1 MKKTLLLL
9 ILISSVH
16 LASSQNAQTGIIY
29 YDHIDNHYDES
40 YNAYLVFEPT
50 TAHFVTAKDSLGL
63 SNNTVNVNNGNG
75 DQLIVEAVNFSDVQK
90 TRKQGLQVYMNK
102 RTDSMYSSN
111 AFSLTAGLLYTKE
124 SLPKLQW
131 QLSNDTKQIGKF
143 QCLKATTTF
152 RGRTYTC
159 WYTTQ
164 IPLPYGPWKLQ
175 GLPGM
180 ILEASSND
188 RFVQFIFKGIEFPVQ
203 HVQVPSTHKI
213 LLTKEQDFISFTQ
226 YKKLQKEDIQAYDN
240 AMKVQGK
247 KFGITVHPFSERD
260 NYLEVFGDQ

>member
-1 MKKTLLLL
+1 MKKTLLFL
-9 ILISSVH
+9 ILISTVY

-90 TRKQGLQVYMNK
+90 TRKHGLQVYINK
-102 RTDSMYSSN
+102 RTDSMYSTN
-111 AFSLTAGLLYTKE
+111 AFTLTKDILHTKE
-124 SLPKLQW
+124 TLPKLQW
-131 QLSNDTKQIGKF
+131 QLTNDTKTIGSFK
-143 QCLKATTTF
+143 CLKATTTF
-152 RGRTYTC
+152 RGRDYTC

-180 ILEASSND
+180 ILEATSRD
-188 RFVQFIFKGIEFPVQ
+188 GFVAFKFKEIEYPTSRLKVPATQ
-203 HVQVPSTHKI
+203 HV
-213 LLTKEQDFISFTQ
+213 LLAKRKNFISLEE
-226 YKKLQKEDIQAYDN
+226 YKTKQKEHIKATDN
-240 AMKVQGK
+240 SLKIQGK
-247 KFGITVHPFSERD
+247 RFGITPEPFNEKE
-260 NYLEVFGDQ
+260 NFLEVFGGQ